1 MTAQGF
7 SETLKGQGPCCLEEL
22 SGLCFP
28 IVWTNHSPF
37 GPTHSV
43 LSLLG
48 IINFSLLT
56 LCSLTFYSLCSFSCQ
71 VFGGTPAC
79 FQVRAAKETSEWT
92 VLPHTSLRK
101 PSSQGCFHSLLE
113 PSLLWLQAE
122 EKAFLFCVPGRLVI
136 LFWGSAPFRFVY
148 QHQSWAQLCLFV
160 GPISMKPA
168 DFSRS
173 GCVLNNWKGSR
184 SHGHRGKTG
193 SQKDLK
199 AIACSLAFS
208 LTMTASNSNHVA
220 LLSSKLPCLKQVS
233 KQEFI

>member
-43 LSLLG
+43 LSPLG

-79 FQVRAAKETSEWT
+79 FQVRAAEETSEWT
-92 VLPHTSLRK
+92 MLPHV
-101 PSSQGCFHSLLE
+101 SQE
-113 PSLLWLQAE
+113 
-122 EKAFLFCVPGRLVI
+122 
-136 LFWGSAPFRFVY
+136 
-148 QHQSWAQLCLFV
+148 AQLPGLLPQLAGAFPAMAAGWGESVPFLCPRQACDFVLGFCPVSLCL
-160 GPISMKPA
+160 SA
-168 DFSRS
+168 
-173 GCVLNNWKGSR
+173 
-184 SHGHRGKTG
+184 
-193 SQKDLK
+193 
-199 AIACSLAFS
+199 
-208 LTMTASNSNHVA
+208 
-220 LLSSKLPCLKQVS
+220 SKLGPAVFVCGS
-233 KQEFI
+233 YFHETCRFF